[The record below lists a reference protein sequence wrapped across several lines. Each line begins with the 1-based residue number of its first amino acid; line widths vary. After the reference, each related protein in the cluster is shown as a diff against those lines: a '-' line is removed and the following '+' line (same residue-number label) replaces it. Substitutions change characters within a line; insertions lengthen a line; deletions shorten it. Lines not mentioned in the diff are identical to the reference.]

1 LRGEKKVLLV
11 EDDKVDQMAFRRFA
25 DEEGNLPYDYSI
37 AGSVLEAGKVLDSE
51 KFDVV
56 LIDYLLGDGTA
67 FDLFEKAKGT
77 PIVLVTGV
85 GDEEVAVKAMKA
97 GAYDYLVKGSTY
109 LEILP
114 IVVGKAIE
122 LKRVKEELNKYHK
135 ELEVLVEERTM
146 ELEEE
151 IAEHRSTEVLLKK
164 QTEELK
170 RSNADLEQF
179 VYVASHDLKGPLRM
193 VGSYVGLLAK
203 RYEGRLDS
211 DAEEYIKFAVD
222 GTVRMKKLIDDLLLY
237 SRLATQNKKLE
248 FVNCND
254 VFDQIVHDLKTTI
267 EERNVVITSDVLPT
281 VKGNPIRLYQLLENL
296 ISNAIKFCDVQPKI
310 EVKVEEE
317 KESWL
322 FSVTDNGIGIDSEF
336 SKQIFTI
343 FQRLNGEEYMGTGI
357 GLSVC
362 KRIVEQHGGR
372 IWVES
377 EVRKG
382 SSFYF
387 TIPFYAQSTP

>member
-1 LRGEKKVLLV
+1 MRGEKKVLLV